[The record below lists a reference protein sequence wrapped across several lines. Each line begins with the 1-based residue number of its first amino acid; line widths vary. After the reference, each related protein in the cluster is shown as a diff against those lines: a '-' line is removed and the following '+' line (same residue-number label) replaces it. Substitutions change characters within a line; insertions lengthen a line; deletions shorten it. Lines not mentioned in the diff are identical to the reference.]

1 MQGQASPREG
11 GNVRCENCGN
21 EEAKETELG
30 KICDDCYAVLLNP
43 HLEVFEEG
51 EEEEFKDD
59 E

>member
-1 MQGQASPREG
+1 M
-11 GNVRCENCGN
+11 RCENCGN